1 MKRLLINFVGAPS
14 CGKSMM
20 AALTFVKLKT
30 HHNSSE
36 LIQEYAKQLV
46 WENRL
51 EELANQWY
59 VTKKQ
64 YDMIKAVYG
73 KVDYVVTDS
82 PLLIGLH
89 YNRYH
94 TDNVCNVEKTE
105 GMIVSK
111 MEEFNNIYIFLKRN
125 RKNPYET
132 IGRIHNEEQSIE
144 IEKNLK
150 GLLDEFDLKYLEI
163 ESDVNNIDKIM
174 EYIYSIT
181 FKND

>member
-1 MKRLLINFVGAPS
+1 MKPVLINFVGTTSA
-14 CGKSMM
+14 GKSMM

-30 HHNSSE
+30 DHNSSE

-59 VTKKQ
+59 VTKRQ

-73 KVDYVVTDS
+73 KVDYLVTDS

-105 GMIVSK
+105 SMILSK
-111 MEEFNNIYIFLKRN
+111 MDEFNNVYIFLKRN
-125 RKNPYET
+125 KNNPYEKT
-132 IGRIHNEEQSIE
+132 GRIHDEDQSIE
-144 IEKNLK
+144 IEKYLK
-150 GLLDEFDLKYLEI
+150 GLLDEFNLKYLEI

-174 EYIYSIT
+174 EYVYSVT
-181 FKND
+181 F

>member
-1 MKRLLINFVGAPS
+1 MKPVLINFVASPS
-14 CGKSMM
+14 SGKSIM

-30 HHNSSE
+30 DHNSSE

-46 WENRL
+46 WSEKF

-73 KVDYVVTDS
+73 KVDYLVTDS
-82 PLLIGLH
+82 PLLVGLH

-105 GMIVSK
+105 SMILSK
-111 MEEFNNIYIFLKRN
+111 MDEFNNIYIFLKRN
-125 RKNPYET
+125 KNNPYEK
-132 IGRIHNEEQSIE
+132 IGRIHDENQSIE

-150 GLLDEFDLKYLEI
+150 GLLDEFNLKYLEI

-174 EYIYSIT
+174 EYVYSVT
-181 FKND
+181 F

>member
-1 MKRLLINFVGAPS
+1 MKPVLINFVGAPS
-14 CGKSMM
+14 SGKSMM
-20 AALTFVKLKT
+20 AALTFVKLKMD
-30 HHNSSE
+30 HNSSE

-94 TDNVCNVEKTE
+94 IDNVCNVEKTE

-125 RKNPYET
+125 KNNPYET

-174 EYIYSIT
+174 EYIYS
-181 FKND
+181 FKN